1 MEIVAIM
8 GSHRNGRNTQK
19 ALDYF
24 LDHIEGDHD
33 INLYNVNKT
42 LIKHCIACDY
52 CLDHQ
57 GECVIK
63 DDGMSE
69 IYKKLESCDL
79 LVMASP
85 VYFSGFPSKIKALI
99 DRTQVLYNLK
109 DRSIIKEKKL
119 VVIALGGAPHYGKQF
134 QGLANTLEFYKKY
147 YNCDELGFVVFSH
160 TDALP
165 ALENEQALKEL
176 RKLARMVS
184 EIS

>member
-8 GSHRNGRNTQK
+8 GSHRNGQHTQK

-24 LDHIEGDHD
+24 LDQLEGDHQ
-33 INLYNVNKT
+33 INYYNVNKMK
-42 LIKHCIACDY
+42 IKHCIACDY

-57 GECVIK
+57 NECVIK
-63 DDGMSE
+63 DDDMSD
-69 IYKKLESCDL
+69 IYQKLETCDL

-85 VYFSGFPSKIKALI
+85 VYFSAFPSKIKALI

-134 QGLANTLEFYKKY
+134 VGLANTLEFYKKY
-147 YNCDELGFVVFSH
+147 YHCKEVGFVCFSH
-160 TDALP
+160 TDALA
-165 ALENEQALKEL
+165 ALDNEDALSEL
-176 RKLARMVS
+176 RRLAKIVTA
-184 EIS
+184 